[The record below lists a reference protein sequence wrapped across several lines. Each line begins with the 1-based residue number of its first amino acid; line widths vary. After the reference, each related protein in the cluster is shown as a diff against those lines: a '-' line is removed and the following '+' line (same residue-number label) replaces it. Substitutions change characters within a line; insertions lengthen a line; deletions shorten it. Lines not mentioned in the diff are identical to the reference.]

1 MILNALKTL
10 LTLLMAALDQ
20 QRGSCNIFCS
30 HRLEDLKTEQA
41 FFHFLFLIFMEF
53 IHVCRDFANHS
64 LCFCSCFCPDYRESH
79 ISPRGKKKK
88 DASGSSAN
96 RCTWLSNGNAA
107 SLATGR
113 RAWLQMKKGKGHG
126 RFFCHFSPFPIS
138 KSVILTTL
146 SFQRSQQRNENSA
159 RWSIPIDKREGISN
173 LGRASFSPVHKGVE
187 RY

>member
-1 MILNALKTL
+1 MYVGVLRTTHCAFVLVFAPTTESPTL
-10 LTLLMAALDQ
+10 V
-20 QRGSCNIFCS
+20 RGGRRRKM
-30 HRLEDLKTEQA
+30 H
-41 FFHFLFLIFMEF
+41 
-53 IHVCRDFANHS
+53 
-64 LCFCSCFCPDYRESH
+64 YREPH
-79 ISPRGKKKK
+79 ISPRGQKKK

-126 RFFCHFSPFPIS
+126 SVFCHFSPFPIS

-173 LGRASFSPVHKGVE
+173 LGRASFFPVHKGVE